1 MINVLE
7 PASLVNGLNKSNAL
21 PALVAKSLGIT
32 TETYTH
38 VAIRQVK
45 TSARR
50 IHGLKSL
57 DPDRSLCTYENV
69 GTLIWRVGSR

>member
-21 PALVAKSLGIT
+21 LALVDKSLGIA

-38 VAIRQVK
+38 VAIRKVK
-45 TSARR
+45 TRARENAST
-50 IHGLKSL
+50 GLKAL
-57 DPDRSLCTYENV
+57 
-69 GTLIWRVGSR
+69 TLIDRYVPMRMLVP

>member
-21 PALVAKSLGIT
+21 PALVDKSLGFT

-45 TSARR
+45 TSARENVST
-50 IHGLKSL
+50 GLKAL
-57 DPDRSLCTYENV
+57 
-69 GTLIWRVGSR
+69 TLIDRYVPMRMLVP